1 MYEHVDKYIS
11 VRRLQ
16 CSLMFLL
23 TYRHI
28 YTEEAGNSGR
38 DFNTLPAEKQSDL
51 GWSEGEEWK
60 NFLENE

>member
-1 MYEHVDKYIS
+1 MASTVFSHV
-11 VRRLQ
+11 
-16 CSLMFLL
+16 F